1 MALGGTLE
9 EEEVAPAK
17 PSKTH
22 EDSKEPPAPKK
33 ELTEEQKKAEE
44 FKQQGNALY
53 KQRKFHEALQAYDE
67 AIKHDHNEIL
77 YLNNK
82 AGTAP
87 DDAHFLSI
95 QAPAMC
101 NTETP
106 R

>member
-44 FKQQGNALY
+44 FKQ
-53 KQRKFHEALQAYDE
+53 
-67 AIKHDHNEIL
+67 
-77 YLNNK
+77 
-82 AGTAP
+82 
-87 DDAHFLSI
+87 
-95 QAPAMC
+95 
-101 NTETP
+101 
-106 R
+106 